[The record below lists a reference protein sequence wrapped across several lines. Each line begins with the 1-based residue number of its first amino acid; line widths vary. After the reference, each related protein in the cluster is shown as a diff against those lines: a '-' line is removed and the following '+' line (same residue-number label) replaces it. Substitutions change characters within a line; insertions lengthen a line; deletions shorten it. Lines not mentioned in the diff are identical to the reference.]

1 VVVYTTVNSVLG
13 RLRQEDCKFEASMGY
28 IVRPEKKKKEKK
40 KKEGRKGLMVYRH
53 LINLFFSIYIFIYF
67 CGTVV

>member
-28 IVRPEKKKKEKK
+28 IVRPEKKKKKEKK
-40 KKEGRKGLMVYRH
+40 TKRRKEGRV
-53 LINLFFSIYIFIYF
+53 
-67 CGTVV
+67 